1 MSAFLPYTIIYF
13 VAFIIPIFCYL
24 FVLKNNPNIPEY
36 VLIPIVEGIIMLI
49 FGILTS
55 IMSSME
61 KCQSYRGFTS
71 FLNGLKLVFAVLITY
86 TIIFLFPSL
95 QFPFIKITGP
105 LANYP
110 IMPYIAQ
117 GILLGLSSIPAVTSI
132 WLSSQ
137 KYGCYMS
144 QTQIQETKQQMNID
158 LQQNPESPT

>member
-1 MSAFLPYTIIYF
+1 MSVYLPYTIIYF

-24 FVLKNNPNIPEY
+24 FVLKNSQIPEY
-36 VLIPIVEGIIMLI
+36 ILIPIVQGIVMLI

-61 KCQSYRGFTS
+61 KCQSYRGITS
-71 FLNGLKLVFAVLITY
+71 FLNSLKLVFAVLITY
-86 TIIFLFPSL
+86 AIIFLFPYF

-105 LANYP
+105 FANLP

-117 GILLGLSSIPAVTSI
+117 GILLGLATIPAVTTI

-144 QTQIQETKQQMNID
+144 QTQIQETNDQINKD
-158 LQQNPESPT
+158 LQQSPESPT